1 MKNSFLI
8 ILIFFIPF
16 LLGCEDVLLDVDRFG
31 SISGVIVDGE
41 TYEPLE
47 GVMVS
52 TAPASTTVLTD
63 EEGRF
68 SFSRVQTGDVNIS
81 GRRKDYLNGNVS
93 VAVFEGENTNLTFFM
108 LKDERNVGNVLIFDP
123 VPGNTAIDQP
133 LNVTLRWSVDQQN
146 RGQQLEYTVFLFE
159 SGSTTQTVLG
169 ENLINREVTA
179 SNLKTNTTYFWYVV
193 ARFEGR
199 NVANSPTWSFRTRN
213 N

>member
-1 MKNSFLI
+1 MKKSFLVN
-8 ILIFFIPF
+8 LVF
-16 LLGCEDVLLDVDRFG
+16 LAFLFLGCEDIKLDIDRFG

-47 GVMVS
+47 GVLVA
-52 TAPASTTVLTD
+52 TTPASSTVLTN
-63 EEGRF
+63 ENGEF
-68 SFSRVQTGDVNIS
+68 SFSRVQSGDVSIS
-81 GRRKDYLNGNVS
+81 ARKKDFLNGNVS

-133 LNVTLRWSVDQQN
+133 LNVTFRWSVEQQN
-146 RGQQLEYTVFLFE
+146 RGQQLEYTVFIFE

-179 SNLKTNTTYFWYVV
+179 SNLKSNTIYFWYVV

-213 N
+213 

>member
-1 MKNSFLI
+1 MKKSFLVN
-8 ILIFFIPF
+8 LVFLAFL
-16 LLGCEDVLLDVDRFG
+16 LLGCEDIKLDIDRFG

-47 GVMVS
+47 GVLVA
-52 TAPASTTVLTD
+52 TTPASSTVLTN
-63 EEGRF
+63 ENGEF
-68 SFSRVQTGDVNIS
+68 SFSRVQSGDVSIS
-81 GRRKDYLNGNVS
+81 ARKKDFLNGNVS

-133 LNVTLRWSVDQQN
+133 LNVTFRWSVEQQN
-146 RGQQLEYTVFLFE
+146 RGQQLEYTVFIFE

-179 SNLKTNTTYFWYVV
+179 SNLKSNTTYFWYVV

-213 N
+213 

>member
-1 MKNSFLI
+1 MKKSFLVN
-8 ILIFFIPF
+8 LVFLAFL
-16 LLGCEDVLLDVDRFG
+16 LLGCEDIKLDIDRFG

-47 GVMVS
+47 GVLVA
-52 TAPASTTVLTD
+52 TTPASSTVLTN
-63 EEGRF
+63 ENGEF
-68 SFSRVQTGDVNIS
+68 SFSRVQSGDVSIS
-81 GRRKDYLNGNVS
+81 ARKKDFLNGNVS

-133 LNVTLRWSVDQQN
+133 LNVTFRWSVEQQN
-146 RGQQLEYTVFLFE
+146 RGQQLEYTVFIFE

-169 ENLINREVTA
+169 ENLVNREVTA
-179 SNLKTNTTYFWYVV
+179 SNLKSNTTYFWYVV

-213 N
+213 